1 MHYVFDI
8 DGTICTMPNSES
20 PYEEAEPIIDRSQK
34 INALFDTGNRIIFH
48 TARGMRTFK
57 NDGKKAHDKY
67 YSLTYDQLNN
77 WGVKFHRLIMG
88 KPSGDLYVDDKGVK
102 DEEFFAN

>member
-1 MHYVFDI
+1 
-8 DGTICTMPNSES
+8 
-20 PYEEAEPIIDRSQK
+20 
-34 INALFDTGNRIIFH
+34 
-48 TARGMRTFK
+48 MRTFK

>member
-20 PYEEAEPIIDRSQK
+20 TYEEAEPIIDRIEK
-34 INALFDTGNRIIFH
+34 INALFDTGN
-48 TARGMRTFK
+48 RGMRTFK

>member
-20 PYEEAEPIIDRSQK
+20 TYEEAEPIIDRIEK

-57 NDGKKAHDKY
+57 NDGKKAHNKY

>member
-20 PYEEAEPIIDRSQK
+20 TYEEAEPIIDRIEK

-57 NDGKKAHDKY
+57 NDGKKAHNKY

-77 WGVKFHRLIMG
+77 WGVKFHKLIMG

-102 DEEFFAN
+102 DEEFFRN

>member
-20 PYEEAEPIIDRSQK
+20 TYEEAEPIIDRIEK

-57 NDGKKAHDKY
+57 NDGKKLMTSIIH
-67 YSLTYDQLNN
+67 
-77 WGVKFHRLIMG
+77 
-88 KPSGDLYVDDKGVK
+88 
-102 DEEFFAN
+102 

>member
-8 DGTICTMPNSES
+8 DGTICTMANSKS
-20 PYEEAEPIIDRSQK
+20 TYEEAKPIVERIK
-34 INALFDTGNRIIFH
+34 TINELFNTGNIIIFH

-67 YSLTYDQLNN
+67 YSLTHSQLSD
-77 WGVKFHRLIMG
+77 WGVKFHKLIMG

-102 DEEFFAN
+102 DEEFFGN

>member
-20 PYEEAEPIIDRSQK
+20 TYEEAEPIIDRIEK

-57 NDGKKAHDKY
+57 NDGKKAHNKY

-77 WGVKFHRLIMG
+77 WGVKFHKLIMG
-88 KPSGDLYVDDKGVK
+88 KPSGDLYVDDKGVFA
-102 DEEFFAN
+102 DDFFA